1 MKNEVL
7 RWQHFLREMQRNAD
21 NGKNLS
27 HGDAVSMNCAEQ
39 KWEGEAERSDLFRVA
54 ALCVR
59 HDEWETDV
67 SGRSDLFRRAV
78 QEL

>member
-39 KWEGEAERSDLFRVA
+39 KWEGEAERPDLFRVA
-54 ALCVR
+54 ALCVL
-59 HDEWETDV
+59 HD
-67 SGRSDLFRRAV
+67 SL
-78 QEL
+78 